1 MTKYGFRRYPGK
13 WIFGE
18 IAGDQEAGVVT
29 AMITEDELG
38 DELIGRGWEPIFE
51 MFWKGVSMLRDS
63 GFIPS
68 LQNAQ
73 LENLALSNF
82 KAMEL
87 AILGYLNDFV
97 EYRRMLD
104 WFRSCSIC
112 PGHGLIFSFGV
123 VPLLHPDPPT
133 TSLILQT
140 IAIRWDR
147 PYIEPLI
154 YWAPADPP
162 FGFSG
167 LLGDEK
173 QELEQLLHL
182 QKIIRQ
188 YCWDFVRDILTQP
201 VGGSL
206 VMDKP
211 HDDVIRQLRDV
222 IANEAD
228 HQNAPFH
235 IRPIYV
241 SRNVCI
247 VCVSTLNHASGFI
260 YLFADKE
267 QKVINLHQ
275 RTSEVTYP
283 VRVSGYINA
292 RGILEFVIREAR

>member
-38 DELIGRGWEPIFE
+38 DELIGRARESIFE
-51 MFWKGVSMLRDS
+51 MFRKSVSVLRDN
-63 GFIPS
+63 GFIQS
-68 LQNAQ
+68 LQDAQ

-82 KAMEL
+82 IAMEP
-87 AILGYLNDFV
+87 IVFDYLNDFAKYSRV
-97 EYRRMLD
+97 LD
-104 WFRSCSIC
+104 WFRSGSIYA
-112 PGHGLIFSFGV
+112 GHGVLFAFGV
-123 VPLLHPDPPT
+123 VPLLHLDPPT
-133 TSLILQT
+133 ISLILQT
-140 IAIRWDR
+140 IAIRWDE
-147 PYIEPLI
+147 PNIGPLI

-182 QKIIRQ
+182 QRIIRQ

-201 VGGSL
+201 VEGSL

-211 HDDVIRQLRDV
+211 YDDVIRQLRDV

-267 QKVINLHQ
+267 HKVINLHQ
-275 RTSEVTYP
+275 RTSEVPYP

-292 RGILEFVIREAR
+292 RGIWEFVIREAR